1 MADKKGFTLLELIV
15 VIMVVGICL
24 GFIIP
29 SFMNSIEQ
37 TKAQAAQNNL
47 YAIAAAQ
54 SKFNEDYSSYCA
66 SQSISPCYC
75 ISTGTNPTG
84 LTTYCGDNAKDINT
98 NLHLS
103 IFSNDPFTYS
113 CAVSGSYYSCTAT
126 DSADTLTLTA
136 TATGA
141 SVSCVNAANPSYCPS

>member
-15 VIMVVGICL
+15 VIIIVGACL
-24 GFIIP
+24 GFVIP
-29 SFMNSIEQ
+29 SFINSMEQ

-54 SKFNEDYSSYCA
+54 EKFYEDWGS
-66 SQSISPCYC
+66 YC
-75 ISTGTNPTG
+75 ISTGSNPTG
-84 LTTYCGDNAKDINT
+84 GTTYCGDTMNDLNA

-103 IFSNDPFTYS
+103 IFSNDPFSYS

-126 DSADTLTLTA
+126 DSADTLTLTV
-136 TATGA
+136 TAVGA